1 MGSSVPNICS
11 YRKPRRRPPHELAAT
26 CENRPVGYLA
36 ALSIGILAI
45 VGCVL
50 VFRKRRSGL

>member
-1 MGSSVPNICS
+1 M
-11 YRKPRRRPPHELAAT
+11 
-26 CENRPVGYLA
+26 GYLA
-36 ALSIGILAI
+36 ALSIAVLAI

>member
-1 MGSSVPNICS
+1 
-11 YRKPRRRPPHELAAT
+11 
-26 CENRPVGYLA
+26 VGYFA
-36 ALSIGILAI
+36 ALSIAVLAI

>member
-1 MGSSVPNICS
+1 
-11 YRKPRRRPPHELAAT
+11 
-26 CENRPVGYLA
+26 VGYLA